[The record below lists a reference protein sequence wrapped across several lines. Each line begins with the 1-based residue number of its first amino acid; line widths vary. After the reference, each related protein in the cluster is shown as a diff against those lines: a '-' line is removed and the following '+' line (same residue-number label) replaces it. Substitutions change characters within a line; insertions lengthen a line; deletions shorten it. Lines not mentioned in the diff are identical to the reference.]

1 MQQPHGFQMMLYTL
15 IGASQVNDSVSIS
28 AGFGVIQCVI
38 FFLFKTREIFHLSA
52 KLHRLLPPDQ
62 L

>member
-1 MQQPHGFQMMLYTL
+1 MMLYTL

-38 FFLFKTREIFHLSA
+38 FFLFKTREIFHLRRSFA
-52 KLHRLLPPDQ
+52 RLRPGQ